1 MDYSL
6 VVAIELLREV
16 AGLILIATGLAV
28 IFGMMRVINIAHGEF
43 MMLGGY
49 TVVLTTKLGVN
60 LWVAILIL
68 APLAVGLFGVLVER
82 LIIRH
87 LYGRIIDSL
96 LATWGLSLFIMGFV
110 TVVFGNTVEGVKPP
124 LGSFSIG
131 QYSIAVYTLFLIFAA
146 VAFITIVYLTLRHT
160 KAGLIARATMQNP
173 DMVESLGVNS
183 KLVYMATFGIGA
195 AFAGLAGGILAPIT
209 GVVPGMGAFLIGKA
223 FITVVTGGAAVVA
236 GTLSASGI
244 LGTISQA
251 VTFATTPVYGD
262 AALLLVALVLLRL
275 LPQGITGRFFTRST

>member
-1 MDYSL
+1 MN
-6 VVAIELLREV
+6 LL
-16 AGLILIATGLAV
+16 T
-28 IFGMMRVINIAHGEF
+28 
-43 MMLGGY
+43 
-49 TVVLTTKLGVN
+49 
-60 LWVAILIL
+60 
-68 APLAVGLFGVLVER
+68 
-82 LIIRH
+82 
-87 LYGRIIDSL
+87 S
-96 LATWGLSLFIMGFV
+96 GLSESSFLKSHLTESAPHLRLFIMGFV
-110 TVVFGNTVEGVKPP
+110 TVVFGNTVYGVKPP
-124 LGSFSIG
+124 LGRFSIG
-131 QYSIAVYTLFLIFAA
+131 QYSIAVYTLFLSFAA

-223 FITVVTGGAAVVA
+223 FITGVTGGAAVVA

>member
-68 APLAVGLFGVLVER
+68 APLAVGLFGVIVER

>member
-146 VAFITIVYLTLRHT
+146 AAFITIVYLTLRHT